1 MSAAPSP
8 TSSATPARSWRAAW
22 LSYTHPAALRMAFL
36 GFAAGLPFLL
46 LFGTLSFWLREAGID
61 KTTIGHLSWVGLLFA
76 FKWVW
81 APLVDKVRL
90 PLLGR
95 LGQRR
100 SWLLL
105 AQGLAIAALIGMALN
120 DPQKRLSMTVYLA
133 LALAFA
139 SATQDIALDAFR
151 IESAAANRQ
160 AVLAAN
166 YQMGYRVAM
175 ICAGAGVL
183 KVAAFVER
191 SHAVAAGSY
200 SNAGWRTAYLT
211 MAAAMLVG
219 VVTVLFSREPAQRN
233 TPDAAGHNADP
244 VYLQALN
251 DVSTRG
257 VAVAGMGAFALWVGA
272 VVCTVAQA
280 AKAAWL
286 VALQQATGGLFIWL
300 LVALATILTAL
311 TLTGKSPR
319 LRPAAGSLQLRV
331 LARLQAS
338 FVAPFADFFQ
348 RYRWH
353 AALILGL
360 ISIYRISDVVMGNMA
375 NQFYVD
381 MHFSKDQVALVS
393 GILGIAFTLLGT
405 FIGGLMCMRWGVMR
419 VLMLGAVLASGSNLL
434 FVWLSGYSNAAL
446 DLWKF
451 DLFGQSWS
459 MPRAL
464 TLVIA
469 ADNISS
475 GIASAAF
482 IAYLSGLT
490 SVSYSATQYAL
501 FSSIMLL
508 LPKYLGGFGGTVVN
522 SYGYGTFFTGTAML
536 GVPVLVLVWL
546 AGRVLVVGEKDTN

>member
-1 MSAAPSP
+1 M
-8 TSSATPARSWRAAW
+8 
-22 LSYTHPAALRMAFL
+22 LFL
-36 GFAAGLPFLL
+36 GFSAGLPLL
-46 LFGTLSFWLREAGID
+46 LVVGTLSFRLREAGINRA
-61 KTTIGHLSWVGLLFA
+61 TISFLGWVGLA
-76 FKWVW
+76 YGFKWIW
-81 APLVDKVRL
+81 SPLVDRL
-90 PLLGR
+90 PIPLLTR
-95 LGQRR
+95 LLGQRR
-100 SWLLL
+100 SWLLASQL
-105 AQGLAIAALIGMALN
+105 LVMVGLAGMALH
-120 DPQKRLSMTVYLA
+120 DPQQELETVVRMALLA
-133 LALAFA
+133 AFA
-139 SATQDIALDAFR
+139 SATQDIALDAYR

-183 KVAAFVER
+183 KIAAFIER
-191 SHAVAAGSY
+191 SNEVAAGSY

-233 TPDAAGHNADP
+233 TPDAAGRNADP
-244 VYLQALN
+244 VYLQALS

-257 VAVAGMGAFALWVGA
+257 VAVAGIWAFALWFGA

-300 LVALATILTAL
+300 LVALAATLTVL

-319 LRPAAGSLQLRV
+319 LRPAAGSLQSRV

-348 RYRWH
+348 RYRWQ

-360 ISIYRISDVVMGNMA
+360 VSIYRISDVVMGNMA

-393 GILGIAFTLLGT
+393 GMLGIVFTLTGT
-405 FIGGLMCMRWGVMR
+405 FIGGMMCMRWGVMR
-419 VLMLGAVLASGSNLL
+419 VLLLGAMLASGSNLL

-446 DLWKF
+446 DLWQF

-469 ADNISS
+469 TDNISS

-482 IAYLSGLT
+482 IAFLSSLT

-522 SYGYGTFFTGTAML
+522 SYGYGVFFTCTTLL

-546 AGRVLVVGEKDTN
+546 AGRVLVPGANK

>member
-1 MSAAPSP
+1 M
-8 TSSATPARSWRAAW
+8 
-22 LSYTHPAALRMAFL
+22 LFL
-36 GFAAGLPFLL
+36 GFSAGLPLL
-46 LFGTLSFWLREAGID
+46 LVVGTLSFRLREAGINRA
-61 KTTIGHLSWVGLLFA
+61 TISFLGWVGLA
-76 FKWVW
+76 YGFKWIW
-81 APLVDKVRL
+81 SPLVDRL
-90 PLLGR
+90 PIPLLTR
-95 LGQRR
+95 MLGQRR
-100 SWLLL
+100 SWLLASQL
-105 AQGLAIAALIGMALN
+105 LVMAGLAGMALH
-120 DPQKRLSMTVYLA
+120 DPQQELEIVVRMALLA
-133 LALAFA
+133 AFA
-139 SATQDIALDAFR
+139 SATQDIALDAYR

-200 SNAGWRTAYLT
+200 SNTGWRTAYLT

-233 TPDAAGHNADP
+233 TPDAAGRNADP
-244 VYLQALN
+244 VYLQALS

-257 VAVAGMGAFALWVGA
+257 VAVAGIWAFALWFGA

-446 DLWKF
+446 DLWQF

-469 ADNISS
+469 TDNISS

>member
-1 MSAAPSP
+1 M
-8 TSSATPARSWRAAW
+8 
-22 LSYTHPAALRMAFL
+22 RMLFL
-36 GFAAGLPFLL
+36 GFSAGLPLL
-46 LFGTLSFWLREAGID
+46 LVVGTLSFRLREAGID
-61 KTTIGHLSWVGLLFA
+61 RATISFLGWVGLA
-76 FKWVW
+76 YGFKWIW
-81 APLVDKVRL
+81 APLVDRL
-90 PLLGR
+90 PIPLLTR
-95 LGQRR
+95 MLGQRR
-100 SWLLL
+100 SWLLASQL
-105 AQGLAIAALIGMALN
+105 LVMAGLAGMALS
-120 DPQKRLSMTVYLA
+120 DPQQELETVVRMALLA
-133 LALAFA
+133 AFA

-151 IESAAANRQ
+151 IESATANRQ

-233 TPDAAGHNADP
+233 APDAAGHNADP
-244 VYLQALN
+244 VYLQALH

-257 VAVAGMGAFALWVGA
+257 VAVAGMWAFALWASA

-286 VALQQATGGLFIWL
+286 APLQQATGGWFIWL
-300 LVALATILTAL
+300 LVALAASLTAL

-319 LRPAAGSLQLRV
+319 LRPAAGSVQLRV

-381 MHFSKDQVALVS
+381 MRFSKDQVALVS

-405 FIGGLMCMRWGVMR
+405 FIGGLMSMRWGVMR
-419 VLMLGAVLASGSNLL
+419 VLMLGAVLASASNLL

-446 DLWKF
+446 DVWQF
-451 DLFGQSWS
+451 DLFGQNWS
-459 MPRAL
+459 LPRAL

-469 ADNISS
+469 ADNISG

-482 IAYLSGLT
+482 IAYLSSLT

-501 FSSIMLL
+501 FTSIMLL
-508 LPKYLGGFGGTVVN
+508 LPKYLGGFAGTVVN
-522 SYGYGTFFTGTAML
+522 SYGYGAFFTGTAML

-546 AGRVLVVGEKDTN
+546 AGRSSSRQSSRP